1 MQTKKKINTDFHQ
14 IIKSFLLC
22 KTVSRREREKLNS
35 KNDSEEWSQ
44 SVTAKSVVLNLNSER
59 RKFSAVWS
67 KMDSQFMDAGT
78 YAWIVIVIFFIIFTS
93 VCVSLDKMV
102 MFTKKPFFSVFYFF
116 RFFLSF
122 LCFFDFS
129 SETNFI
135 LKSVFSF
142 QLSSKSQ
149 FDHYFLVGRK
159 IDFFS

>member
-1 MQTKKKINTDFHQ
+1 
-14 IIKSFLLC
+14 
-22 KTVSRREREKLNS
+22 
-35 KNDSEEWSQ
+35 
-44 SVTAKSVVLNLNSER
+44 
-59 RKFSAVWS
+59 
-67 KMDSQFMDAGT
+67 MDAGT

-159 IDFFS
+159 IDFFFLNFSGCCLNSCTFHMRIFRAGTVFQLKNSKKTCFHVIIIRVFHL